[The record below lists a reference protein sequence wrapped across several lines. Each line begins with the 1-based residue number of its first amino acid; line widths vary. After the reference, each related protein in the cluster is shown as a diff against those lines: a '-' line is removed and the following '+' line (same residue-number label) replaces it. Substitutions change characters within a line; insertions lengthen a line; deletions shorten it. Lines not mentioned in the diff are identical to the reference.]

1 MWRWVAFVV
10 AVLWCAQA
18 LAVPFGYRY
27 VGSRVVSEGRHV
39 YWYWNVDAVEIGP
52 YGNSFVAR
60 MYARNVELGE
70 ERSYAAIIRCDTRT
84 YRRFDSKEPFEAI
97 DEGDPVFA
105 VWRAGCADG
114 RAVQRDARFERL
126 NGSSAKAGT
135 ESGGESV
142 ARAGSEPAATKPA
155 PAAAGTAVRVPTD
168 KERAG
173 VAASG
178 TPATAAAM
186 ATPPSPAGVRVPD
199 DAKAASAPGSP
210 GDPRRVDQCIRLVEG
225 KPSQFGDATI
235 ANTCGFDVEVVLC
248 YKGGKG
254 GTYDCPAPVRG
265 MRSDSLPT
273 GTTRQLPEYRRGN
286 NKGIVL
292 VACRG
297 TIGTVFPQLDLRA
310 GKNGCF

>member
-1 MWRWVAFVV
+1 MNQAGRVAPPPIPRRWHARAASILTAARNSRILWRSDRHPVGQGCGAMMWRWVAFVV

-142 ARAGSEPAATKPA
+142 ARAGSEPA
-155 PAAAGTAVRVPTD
+155 
-168 KERAG
+168 
-173 VAASG
+173 
-178 TPATAAAM
+178 
-186 ATPPSPAGVRVPD
+186 
-199 DAKAASAPGSP
+199 
-210 GDPRRVDQCIRLVEG
+210 
-225 KPSQFGDATI
+225 
-235 ANTCGFDVEVVLC
+235 
-248 YKGGKG
+248 
-254 GTYDCPAPVRG
+254 
-265 MRSDSLPT
+265 
-273 GTTRQLPEYRRGN
+273 
-286 NKGIVL
+286 
-292 VACRG
+292 
-297 TIGTVFPQLDLRA
+297 
-310 GKNGCF
+310 